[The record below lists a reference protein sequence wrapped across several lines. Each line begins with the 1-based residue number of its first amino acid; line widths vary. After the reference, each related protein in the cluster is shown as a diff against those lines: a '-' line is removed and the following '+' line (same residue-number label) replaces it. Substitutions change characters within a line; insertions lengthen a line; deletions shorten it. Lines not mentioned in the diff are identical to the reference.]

1 MGVERADFSLRVTIH
16 QCGKSGR
23 AFNQALTGR
32 PACYSTLLCLW
43 PRNSRTARSVQQK
56 PRGNTA
62 HWLMRALTQLSFFYS
77 PGPPAQG
84 MGPPMVDWSPLWQL
98 TTKTVLHRQATGQ
111 SDLGSSSGEII
122 LWHDICVVTSWPFE
136 LTRILLKNQAIH
148 EQVLTHFSFK
158 VIQNMFPYHSGNNF
172 KIKLY
177 WWVLCGCLWVC
188 ATSWE
193 GGTGGGQKR
202 VSEPPEQELQAVVRS
217 LVWLLG
223 NELRSSGRTVS
234 SPLWNHFYS
243 PQIKL

>member
-1 MGVERADFSLRVTIH
+1 MWEVRAGIH
-16 QCGKSGR
+16 PGAYGE
-23 AFNQALTGR
+23 
-32 PACYSTLLCLW
+32 ACLLSTLLRLW

-62 HWLMRALTQLSFFYS
+62 RWLMRALTQLAFFYS

-84 MGPPMVDWSPLWQL
+84 MGQPRVGWSPLWQL

-111 SDLGSSSGEII
+111 SDLGNSSGDVV

-136 LTRILLKNQAIH
+136 FTRILLRNIHKNWTYTRLYMSKSWHIL
-148 EQVLTHFSFK
+148 VLKSFR
-158 VIQNMFPYHSGNNF
+158 
-172 KIKLY
+172 IK
-177 WWVLCGCLWVC
+177 WWRP
-188 ATSWE
+188 E
-193 GGTGGGQKR
+193 GGVWAPRTGTTG
-202 VSEPPEQELQAVVRS
+202 SVRS

-234 SPLWNHFYS
+234 APPWNHLYS